1 MLYNADLFLTWYYLS
16 MKQKFVRYSGLDL
29 DPSLAMDERVAL
41 HDDVDSL
48 YAGSSHERSVYLIK
62 TQHS

>member
-1 MLYNADLFLTWYYLS
+1 